1 MFKLIVSNT
10 STVDCCREITGSAAM
25 VFIEGLII
33 VEYTGWE
40 KSFFGIYI
48 VAIDIDCHGS
58 SSTRNSGKVVDVPM
72 LDEDTELV
80 FGSDTV
86 ANLCT
91 VRFDPGERPQKETE
105 SDEEFH
111 SIR

>member
-1 MFKLIVSNT
+1 
-10 STVDCCREITGSAAM
+10 M

-58 SSTRNSGKVVDVPM
+58 SSTRNSGIVVDVPM
-72 LDEDTELV
+72 LDEDTELIV
-80 FGSDTV
+80 TGDTV
-86 ANLCT
+86 TNLCT
-91 VRFDPGERPQKETE
+91 MGLDLGERPQKETE
-105 SDEEFH
+105 CEVEIH
-111 SIR
+111 TSIAWLHEVGKTSESIIC